1 MKAVLIVALIAL
13 LIGVSFAGGLRANY
27 SNGNS
32 IILGDP
38 KATISIQSPISKT
51 YNQDNIYF
59 AYSIQSEYPPLELF
73 HGQLF
78 DYFIWHGIAIDY
90 DINHLVDLVN
100 NTNPAYQF
108 PANPSVPLY
117 KVASNLY
124 SGNTTLTG
132 LSQGYHNITVWLR
145 TEENYISYGIP
156 IGCAFLTVSFNVNSL
171 SPSASP
177 LSQSETNKSLT
188 FSSGVIL
195 YSPLNITYNSNLVYC
210 SGSFSCPNEL
220 LETLNYTLDE
230 KYLGFLPW
238 KIDMATFGG
247 PINYFNGSV
256 PLPNLSDGSHKLSIG
271 VKEELWD
278 GTQLVNKT
286 TWVNTV
292 YFTVKTNQSIAS
304 LSPSPT
310 PTIPEFSWLVVLPL
324 LLSVFSIALLVR
336 HRKTVKIVDK
346 GD

>member
-13 LIGVSFAGGLRANY
+13 LIGVSFVGGLRADY

-32 IILGDP
+32 IIIGDP
-38 KATISIQSPISKT
+38 KATISIQSPVSKT

-108 PANPSVPLY
+108 PASPSVPLS

-132 LSQGYHNITVWLR
+132 LLQGYHNITVWLR
-145 TEENYISYGIP
+145 TEEDYISYGIP

-177 LSQSETNKSLT
+177 LSQSETNKSIT

-195 YSPLNITYNSNLVYC
+195 YSPLNTTYNSNLVNC

-238 KIDMATFGG
+238 KIDRATFGG

-278 GTQLVNKT
+278 GTHLVNKT

-292 YFTVKTNQSIAS
+292 YFTVNTNQSQTTPT
-304 LSPSPT
+304 LSPSPSV
-310 PTIPEFSWLVVLPL
+310 PELQLLAIIPL
-324 LLSVFSIALLVR
+324 LGVILLATAAI
-336 HRKTVKIVDK
+336 KLKKITSK
-346 GD
+346 QSF

>member
-1 MKAVLIVALIAL
+1 MKAILVAIIVSI
-13 LIGVSFAGGLRANY
+13 LIGVSLIGAVRAAY

-32 IILGDP
+32 IILGNP
-38 KATISIQSPISKT
+38 KATISIQSPTSKT
-51 YNQDNIYF
+51 YNQDNLYF
-59 AYSIQSEYPPLELF
+59 AYTIQSEYPPLELF

-78 DYFIWHGIAIDY
+78 DYFIWHGIAMDYNID
-90 DINHLVDLVN
+90 HLVDLVN

-108 PANPSVPLY
+108 PASPSVPLS
-117 KVASNLY
+117 KVGSTLY

-156 IGCAFLTVSFNVNSL
+156 IGCAFLTVSFNINSFSP
-171 SPSASP
+171 SPSA
-177 LSQSETNKSLT
+177 LAQDETNQSIT
-188 FSSGVIL
+188 FPSGVIL
-195 YSPLNITYNSNLVYC
+195 YSPLNTTYTSNVVYC
-210 SGSFSCPNEL
+210 NGSFSCPNEL

-230 KYLGFLPW
+230 KYLGFLLW

-256 PLPNLSDGSHKLSIG
+256 PLSNLSDGSHKLSIG

-278 GTQLVNKT
+278 GTNLLNKT

-292 YFTVKTNQSIAS
+292 YFSVNTNQSQTTS
-304 LSPSPT
+304 TSSPSPT
-310 PTIPEFSWLVVLPL
+310 VPEYPIIAIIPILV
-324 LLSVFSIALLVR
+324 SILITTLIVRIKKHILLVN
-336 HRKTVKIVDK
+336 
-346 GD
+346 